1 MSSISEWLDAAFI
14 AFDNPQ
20 LKDYNAAKKLAGKKR
35 QEAQKTPLQKY
46 FEEETKRLGFEEQV
60 DLTVKDPEVKKWQK
74 KQEYKRNS
82 KKPKLSHYDRVKRRL
97 KKQSYEKRL
106 KRIAKLKKEQNK

>member
-20 LKDYNAAKKLAGKKR
+20 LKDYNAAKKMAGKKR

-46 FEEETKRLGFEEQV
+46 LEEETKRLGVEEQV
-60 DLTVKDPEVKKWQK
+60 DFINDPEVKKWQK

-97 KKQSYEKRL
+97 KKKTDEKRL

>member
-20 LKDYNAAKKLAGKKR
+20 LKDYNAAKKLAGKKKR
-35 QEAQKTPLQKY
+35 EEEKTDLQRY
-46 FEEETKRLGFEEQV
+46 FEEESKRVHAAEEENYGMKQ
-60 DLTVKDPEVKKWQK
+60 DEEIHKWQK
-74 KQEYKRNS
+74 KQEYKRNR

-97 KKQSYEKRL
+97 KKKTDEKRL
-106 KRIAKLKKEQNK
+106 RMIKKLKGVK